1 MSENEIKRRSKDLE
15 REQDALLEKL
25 KDLRGMFERGEI
37 SEEEYEEKRH
47 PIERALVE
55 ILDRQAQ
62 MRFLLGEG
70 PS

>member
-1 MSENEIKRRSKDLE
+1 MSVNEIKRRSKEFE
-15 REQDALLEKL
+15 REQDALLAKL
-25 KDLRGMFERGEI
+25 KDLKGMFERGEI
-37 SEEEYEEKRH
+37 SEKEYNEKRH

-70 PS
+70 GR

>member
-1 MSENEIKRRSKDLE
+1 MSVNEIKRRSKELE

>member
-1 MSENEIKRRSKDLE
+1 MSVNEIKRRSKELE

-37 SEEEYEEKRH
+37 SEKEYGEKKH

-70 PS
+70 AR